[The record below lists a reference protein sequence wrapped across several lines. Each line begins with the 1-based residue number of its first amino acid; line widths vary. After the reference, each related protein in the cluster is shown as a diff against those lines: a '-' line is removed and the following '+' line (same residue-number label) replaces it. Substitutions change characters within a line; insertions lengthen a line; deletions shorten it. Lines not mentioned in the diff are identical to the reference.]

1 MVVVYL
7 MLAEIQR
14 GGSLT
19 RSATSEGSAEPAG
32 LGPEDLKRLLD
43 LSCSISAG
51 LGVDDYREKVLT
63 LLLGM
68 FSSDAGNFF
77 IANHDARGLNLS
89 NVLTHRVEDRWLKAF
104 EERYQYLDPYLQ
116 RPLDHV
122 GVTVLDEIVDRERF
136 ERSAYYN
143 EFLKPQ
149 GIHREIAI
157 SLSVGQRI
165 VGLIALFRPRTKPNF
180 TPADKQKA
188 VLMVPYL
195 ANGLERALIF
205 EHTRQKNWILESSL
219 RGKGGPGMLILDRD
233 MKTVFLNE
241 EAEALLR
248 GEEFSLDGAGLR
260 LPEKL
265 AEACTRATRDLP
277 ALALAPEPEE
287 VSWLGP
293 ADRSICARLTVISGH
308 FLGQPEHFL
317 VVKLGE
323 RYGKRST
330 FSGGLAE
337 QYQLTPREVEV
348 VGEVVKGSSNVE
360 IAENLFISVYTVE
373 NHLKRIF
380 RKMGVRNRTELSYKL
395 VE

>member
-1 MVVVYL
+1 MG
-7 MLAEIQR
+7 MSR
-14 GGSLT
+14 K
-19 RSATSEGSAEPAG
+19 SASAEPAG
-32 LGPEDLKRLLD
+32 LGSADLERLLD

-51 LGVDDYREKVLT
+51 LGVDEYREKVLA

-77 IANHDARGLNLS
+77 IANRDAKSLNLC
-89 NVLTHRVEDRWLKAF
+89 NVLAHRVEDRWIKAF

-116 RPLDHV
+116 RPLKHV

-157 SLSVGQRI
+157 TLSVGHRC
-165 VGLIALFRPRTKPNF
+165 VGLIALFRPRSKPNF
-180 TPADKQKA
+180 TPEDKQKA
-188 VLMVPYL
+188 GLMVPYL

-205 EHTRQKNWILESSL
+205 EHTRQRNWILESSL
-219 RGKGGPGMLILDRD
+219 RGRGGPGMLVLDRD
-233 MKTVFLNE
+233 MNPVFANE

-248 GEEFSLDGAGLR
+248 GETPASGPTGPGSGEMR
-260 LPEKL
+260 LPERL
-265 AEACTRATRDLP
+265 AEACARAARDLT
-277 ALALAPEPEE
+277 AFASAPEPAE
-287 VSWLGP
+287 VSWIGAGERTL
-293 ADRSICARLTVISGH
+293 CARLNVISGH
-308 FLGQPEHFL
+308 YLGQPEHFL

-323 RYGKRST
+323 RYGTRSS
-330 FSGGLAE
+330 FSTGLAE

-348 VGEVVKGSSNVE
+348 VGEVVKGSSNAE
-360 IAENLFISVYTVE
+360 IAENLFISVHTVE

-395 VE
+395 LD